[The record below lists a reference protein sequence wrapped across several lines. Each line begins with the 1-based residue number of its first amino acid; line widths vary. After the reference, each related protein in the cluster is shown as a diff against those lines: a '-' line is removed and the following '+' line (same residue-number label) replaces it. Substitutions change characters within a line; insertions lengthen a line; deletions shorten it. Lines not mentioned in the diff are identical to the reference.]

1 MAGVATQ
8 TRDPLAT
15 VQMNTRLER
24 RLKQEGDYAL
34 RLAGYSPS
42 EAVRALWRL
51 AVSLHDDPSALRS
64 ALEGSVTAQ
73 DAHTE
78 VEDPRLVALR
88 DIREL
93 ERDTKAQLGIA
104 CNEGFL
110 TGSLP
115 ELRESYLVDR
125 LADRDLHRV

>member
-1 MAGVATQ
+1 MAGVAAQTQ
-8 TRDPLAT
+8 NPSAT

-34 RLAGYSPS
+34 SLAGYSPS

-51 AVSLHDDPSALRS
+51 AASLHDDPSALRS
-64 ALEGSVTAQ
+64 ALEGSGVAQ
-73 DAHTE
+73 GDRAE
-78 VEDPRLVALR
+78 AEDPRLVALR

-93 ERDTKAQLGIA
+93 ERSTKARLGIA
-104 CNEGFL
+104 DTEGFL

-125 LADRDLHRV
+125 LADRDAHHV